1 MSVQRGIGT
10 IIYAVI
16 AIVILVV
23 AVVIIVNVMSGD
35 PPAKSLIFKSLE
47 LRKAQNPVD
56 KADLISSIDDLVAD
70 TDNSEIK
77 DQWERMTKCLATNC
91 PDEAYL
97 DMVLVTVASYESEIK
112 ESALLINIIATAKY
126 WGDNE
131 HLLEFSKALSIANE
145 QITLLENRNA
155 EKEWDEV
162 VKCNGVCPEKN
173 DLYFN
178 LITTIVQ

>member
-1 MSVQRGIGT
+1 MSVQRGIGS
-10 IIYAVI
+10 IIAGI
-16 AIVILVV
+16 IGIVVLVL
-23 AVVIIVNVMSGD
+23 AVVIIVNVMTGE
-35 PPAKSLIFKSLE
+35 PPVKSLIYKSLE

-56 KADLISSIDDLVAD
+56 KADLISSIDELVAD
-70 TDNSEIK
+70 TDNAEIK
-77 DQWERMTKCLATNC
+77 DQWDRMTKCLSTNC

-97 DMVLVTVASYESEIK
+97 DMVLVTVASYESDIK

-145 QITLLENRNA
+145 QIALLENRKA
-155 EKEWDEV
+155 EKAWEEI

-173 DLYFN
+173 DLYFD
-178 LITTIVQ
+178 LIATIVQ